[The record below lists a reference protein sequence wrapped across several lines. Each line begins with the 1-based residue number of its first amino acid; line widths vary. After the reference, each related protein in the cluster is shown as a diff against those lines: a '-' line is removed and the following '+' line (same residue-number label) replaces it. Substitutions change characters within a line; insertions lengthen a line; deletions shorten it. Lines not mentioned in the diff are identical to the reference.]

1 MWSGQYEAMER
12 VREKM
17 QVVLPVTLFLI
28 FALLYANTKSL
39 PKTFIVL
46 LAVPF
51 SAVGAIWLLYALG
64 YHISIGVW
72 VGLIALLGLDA
83 ETGVFMLLYLDL
95 SYDEAKA
102 PGRMRNREDLKEAI
116 MHGAVKRVRPKV
128 MTVACAFFGLVPI
141 MWSTGAGADVMKRI
155 AAPMIGGLFTSFLWS
170 CSSTRR
176 CISSGNGTRRS
187 GRSPLQRRASFRRPR
202 SPRLENMR
210 SRAFAPDEPNDAFTS
225 AGRRSGSL
233 TSFAEGSEMVTNG
246 LRAGLVLFLFSFP
259 VLASGPVNM
268 VSTDVVV
275 PSAGRGPGAADSF
288 WVTDLWVRC
297 NDRTDV
303 TLEFHALDAPSG
315 APTATATLS
324 MTQPVVYLADVMKN
338 TFGLDSGFGNI
349 RVHSARPV
357 AATLRV
363 YTTGG
368 GGSYGFASMGMPGSM
383 SMGSPRMMGSDDSR
397 RHYMQGLLP
406 QPQARV
412 NVMVANTSA
421 TTIQGTCDVLDA
433 DGGAPAS
440 GPASFRFSI
449 PAYSGHQFGN
459 VLAGVHSRFGDD
471 AGLQLRISL
480 DAGNGGTMMTLAS
493 VVDNETND
501 SYVVMGSMMDDEAG
515 MMMGN

>member
-1 MWSGQYEAMER
+1 M
-12 VREKM
+12 V
-17 QVVLPVTLFLI
+17 
-28 FALLYANTKSL
+28 
-39 PKTFIVL
+39 
-46 LAVPF
+46 
-51 SAVGAIWLLYALG
+51 
-64 YHISIGVW
+64 
-72 VGLIALLGLDA
+72 
-83 ETGVFMLLYLDL
+83 
-95 SYDEAKA
+95 AK
-102 PGRMRNREDLKEAI
+102 
-116 MHGAVKRVRPKV
+116 
-128 MTVACAFFGLVPI
+128 
-141 MWSTGAGADVMKRI
+141 
-155 AAPMIGGLFTSFLWS
+155 
-170 CSSTRR
+170 
-176 CISSGNGTRRS
+176 
-187 GRSPLQRRASFRRPR
+187 
-202 SPRLENMR
+202 
-210 SRAFAPDEPNDAFTS
+210 
-225 AGRRSGSL
+225 
-233 TSFAEGSEMVTNG
+233 G
-246 LRAGLVLFLFSFP
+246 LRFGWVLFLFSFP

-288 WVTDLWVRC
+288 WVSDLWVRC

-449 PAYSGHQFGN
+449 QAYSGHQFGN
-459 VLAGVHSRFGDD
+459 VLAGVHSRFDD
-471 AGLQLRISL
+471 DEGLQLRIAL
-480 DAGNGGTMMTLAS
+480 DPGNGGTMMTLAS

>member
-1 MWSGQYEAMER
+1 MISR
-12 VREKM
+12 RLSICILLL
-17 QVVLPVTLFLI
+17 LP
-28 FALLYANTKSL
+28 
-39 PKTFIVL
+39 
-46 LAVPF
+46 
-51 SAVGAIWLLYALG
+51 
-64 YHISIGVW
+64 
-72 VGLIALLGLDA
+72 
-83 ETGVFMLLYLDL
+83 
-95 SYDEAKA
+95 
-102 PGRMRNREDLKEAI
+102 
-116 MHGAVKRVRPKV
+116 
-128 MTVACAFFGLVPI
+128 
-141 MWSTGAGADVMKRI
+141 
-155 AAPMIGGLFTSFLWS
+155 
-170 CSSTRR
+170 
-176 CISSGNGTRRS
+176 
-187 GRSPLQRRASFRRPR
+187 
-202 SPRLENMR
+202 
-210 SRAFAPDEPNDAFTS
+210 
-225 AGRRSGSL
+225 
-233 TSFAEGSEMVTNG
+233 
-246 LRAGLVLFLFSFP
+246 FP

-421 TTIQGTCDVLDA
+421 TTIQGDLRRAGCRRRGPGLGTRVLPLLDPGVLGPPVRQRA
-433 DGGAPAS
+433 RRGPQPLRRRRGAPA
-440 GPASFRFSI
+440 
-449 PAYSGHQFGN
+449 
-459 VLAGVHSRFGDD
+459 AGSR
-471 AGLQLRISL
+471 S
-480 DAGNGGTMMTLAS
+480 TP
-493 VVDNETND
+493 ETA
-501 SYVVMGSMMDDEAG
+501 ER
-515 MMMGN
+515 